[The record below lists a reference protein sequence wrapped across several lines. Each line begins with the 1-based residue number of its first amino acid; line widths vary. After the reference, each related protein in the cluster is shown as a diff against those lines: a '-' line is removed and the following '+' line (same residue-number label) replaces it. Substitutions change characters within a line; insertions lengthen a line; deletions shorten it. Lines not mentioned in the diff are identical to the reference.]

1 MAGAISRLETTRP
14 SPAVGRKTPWRR
26 PVTDV
31 ARGLPLP
38 PGMVDAIIRL
48 TVLAVLALA
57 AANALHAATVFVRFA
72 RQIAR
77 RAPHGGLSF
86 WLPAF
91 GSMRDARI
99 WVGRWRALLASHD
112 PALVALRL
120 DARLVITRH
129 LHLTLLSHTWAI
141 ALSALAPRLV

>member
-1 MAGAISRLETTRP
+1 
-14 SPAVGRKTPWRR
+14 
-26 PVTDV
+26 
-31 ARGLPLP
+31 
-38 PGMVDAIIRL
+38 MVDTIIRL
-48 TVLAVLALA
+48 TVLAVLALTL
-57 AANALHAATVFVRFA
+57 ANALHALLVFVRFA

-99 WVGRWRALLASHD
+99 WLGHWRALFGSHE

-120 DARLVITRH
+120 DAKLVLSRH
-129 LHLTLLSHTWAI
+129 LHLTLLSNTWAI
-141 ALSALAPRLV
+141 ALSAIASRLA